1 MTPLLSRLAA
11 LSPRTFESDDELSND
26 LELLGIDCAVRTWRQ
41 AGDGLAVLSATVG
54 LAVTPLVTGVARS
67 IVLAATLLLAAG
79 TVEGTVR
86 VPRLLAAIVRRRALG
101 GAPWLVCRAA
111 MRLRVTPTLEA
122 AAVAATDSSTVLG
135 RDLAASVRRGRATGT
150 AGFDAFL
157 TRWGAFPPLRRGVRL
172 LADASRTDAADRPQA
187 IDRALDA
194 VLDGVRE
201 RAADD
206 AAELRGPV
214 TAVYAFGVLLPL
226 AFVAALP
233 AASVAGLPVSVPA
246 IVLVYDIVLPVGL
259 LAAGLWLT
267 AKRPV
272 AFPPTRISAAH
283 PEVPSSPWRALAAG
297 GSVAACAAV
306 AASIALPSWT
316 PPFAAVGFGLGA
328 MLTVQ
333 YRPYR
338 QLRAETDTL
347 DAGLPDVL
355 YGVGRRVRD
364 GDPVERAIDATA
376 ETLDSPASVLFD
388 RANEQGAALG
398 VGIETALCGD
408 RSPLASVPSRRVDD
422 VARLFVDAARAGQPA
437 GPSLVAAG
445 EYLGALARLETE
457 TRRSIRHAT
466 GTMGNTA
473 ALFGPLVGGV
483 TVALAG
489 RVGGS
494 KLGEAIPQTGLALA
508 VGVYILLLAVVLT
521 ALATGLAR
529 GFDRSVVGYRVGLAL
544 LAATATYLA
553 AIVAGGL
560 LV

>member
-26 LELLGIDCAVRTWRQ
+26 LELLGIDCAVGTWRQ

-135 RDLAASVRRGRATGT
+135 RDLAASVRRGRATGA

-157 TRWGAFPPLRRGVRL
+157 TRWGEFSPLRRGVRL

-259 LAAGLWLT
+259 LAAGL
-267 AKRPV
+267 R
-272 AFPPTRISAAH
+272 
-283 PEVPSSPWRALAAG
+283 
-297 GSVAACAAV
+297 
-306 AASIALPSWT
+306 
-316 PPFAAVGFGLGA
+316 
-328 MLTVQ
+328 
-333 YRPYR
+333 
-338 QLRAETDTL
+338 
-347 DAGLPDVL
+347 
-355 YGVGRRVRD
+355 
-364 GDPVERAIDATA
+364 
-376 ETLDSPASVLFD
+376 
-388 RANEQGAALG
+388 
-398 VGIETALCGD
+398 
-408 RSPLASVPSRRVDD
+408 RRVDRAPVVD
-422 VARLFVDAARAGQPA
+422 TAVRRCRLRSRRDAHRPVPSVPTAPGGDRYARCRPSGRALRRRSA
-437 GPSLVAAG
+437 GP
-445 EYLGALARLETE
+445 R
-457 TRRSIRHAT
+457 RRSGRTSDRRDGRDPRLT
-466 GTMGNTA
+466 GER
-473 ALFGPLVGGV
+473 AL
-483 TVALAG
+483 
-489 RVGGS
+489 RS
-494 KLGEAIPQTGLALA
+494 GER
-508 VGVYILLLAVVLT
+508 
-521 ALATGLAR
+521 AR
-529 GFDRSVVGYRVGLAL
+529 GRPRCRYRDGAVWGS
-544 LAATATYLA
+544 
-553 AIVAGGL
+553 
-560 LV
+560 